1 MTLVRKAA
9 FDVLTATE
17 WNDMV
22 DAILQPIAIVRR
34 AAAQV
39 IASGGGGANINFDT
53 EDADTDTMFA
63 PTSDTITIKT
73 AGKYRA
79 VLFASLAGSG
89 QFYQITH
96 GATVRASQTGG
107 ATANLT
113 TPDFQAS
120 VNDTVR
126 VGVFQ
131 SSGSNQNCTGTL
143 SVIRVRE

>member
-1 MTLVRKAA
+1 MSLVKKAA

-17 WNDMV
+17 WNDV
-22 DAILQPIAIVRR
+22 IDAILQPVAIVRR
-34 AAAQV
+34 VAAQV
-39 IASGGGGANINFDT
+39 IATGGGGANINFDT

-63 PTSDTITIKT
+63 PTSDTVTIKT

-96 GATVRASQTGG
+96 NATVRASQSGG
-107 ATANLT
+107 VTANLV
-113 TPDFQAS
+113 TPDFQAAVS
-120 VNDTVR
+120 DTVK